1 MTKWRK
7 SLKATTN
14 IEENISK
21 EKAWFEKDDNFSTDF
36 KQKIKNL
43 EKEKELSI
51 KKSMD
56 LEVRLLLHISICKI
70 NALYMCIYMCTD
82 INMHIHV

>member
-21 EKAWFEKDDNFSTDF
+21 EKSWFEKDDNFSTDF

-56 LEVRLLLHISICKI
+56 LEVCLLLHIIICKI

-82 INMHIHV
+82 INMHIYV

>member
-1 MTKWRK
+1 MTKWRN

-56 LEVRLLLHISICKI
+56 LKVCLCLYISTCKI
-70 NALYMCIYMCTD
+70 EAVYMCVYMCTC
-82 INMHIHV
+82 INMHIYV